1 MKKNQKKI
9 PNRFKLTPEV
19 FKSLELLAKTLP
31 KFQRRDNNGNLL
43 SRKVVLFD
51 GTKDFTKG
59 GGKIPTTY
67 TKLLKSK
74 LEPLLVNHEI
84 NLREIYQKD
93 GQSGVESYV
102 KFFTDLA
109 SKEAVNEP
117 VKTEN

>member
-19 FKSLELLAKTLP
+19 FKSLQILAKTLP
-31 KFQRRDNNGNLL
+31 KFQRRDSNGNLL
-43 SRKVVLFD
+43 SRKVVLFN
-51 GTKDFTKG
+51 GTKDYAKG

-67 TKLLKSK
+67 KNCLKSGS
-74 LEPLLVNHEI
+74 EPILVNHEI

-102 KFFTDLA
+102 KFFTELA
-109 SKEAVNEP
+109 SKEVVNEP
-117 VKTEN
+117 VKTES

>member
-1 MKKNQKKI
+1 MKKNQQKK

-19 FKSLELLAKTLP
+19 FKSLELLAKSLP
-31 KFQRRDNNGNLL
+31 KFQKRDSRGNLL

-51 GTKDFTKG
+51 GTRDFMQGDTKV
-59 GGKIPTTY
+59 PTTY

-74 LEPLLVNHEI
+74 LEPILINHEI

-93 GQSGVESYV
+93 GHAGVEHYV

-109 SKEAVNEP
+109 SKDAVNEP
-117 VKTEN
+117 VKP